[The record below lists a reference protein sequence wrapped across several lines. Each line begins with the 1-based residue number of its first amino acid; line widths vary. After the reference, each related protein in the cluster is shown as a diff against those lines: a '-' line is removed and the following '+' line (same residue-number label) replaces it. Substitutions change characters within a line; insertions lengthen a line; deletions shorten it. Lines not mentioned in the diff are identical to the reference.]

1 MPEIVRDDDVMGGDP
16 RLEGHRISVLQVAD
30 LVLDAD
36 HSPEYVADQLG
47 LTLAEVH
54 AALSYYYDNP
64 SEMESVRERHR
75 DLEATLADRAVDPD
89 TAEH

>member
-1 MPEIVRDDDVMGGDP
+1 MPDIMCDDDVMGGEP
-16 RLEGHRISVLQVAD
+16 RLEGRRVSVLQVAD
-30 LVLDAD
+30 LVLEAA

-64 SEMESVRERHR
+64 GEMEAIRERHR
-75 DLEATLADRAVDPD
+75 DLEERLAERAVDPD
-89 TAEH
+89 PA